1 MVLCS
6 GVSSVVPPEFPP
18 HLPGRH
24 VVVLLASNNDPTQ
37 SDNKINVQK
46 NFISSLFEVYLDHQC
61 WLVDPRFGIHTKV
74 SMVSKKLSD
83 LVTKYLTGEKIKFN
97 KICLRNSIRFIL
109 LEWTSEANFSTSL
122 MANFWSIGKWVTLHF
137 NCSKNIAY
145 VIGKY
150 TESSL
155 RSLLIIE
162 LFFSAGVTIK
172 SLQCVFDTY
181 WTSKCHFPN
190 FCQLYGLRQLLFESH
205 FVRLFL
211 N

>member
-1 MVLCS
+1 MFTFGFRGFRIHLNQIQKDTPAIKESPAPIETTIIAMVLCS

-83 LVTKYLTGEKIKFN
+83 LVTKYLTGEKIKFT
-97 KICLRNSIRFIL
+97 KICLRNSIRFLATKRKIPPL
-109 LEWTSEANFSTSL
+109 KIDLSQFWLTYHWTNY
-122 MANFWSIGKWVTLHF
+122 H
-137 NCSKNIAY
+137 
-145 VIGKY
+145 
-150 TESSL
+150 
-155 RSLLIIE
+155 
-162 LFFSAGVTIK
+162 
-172 SLQCVFDTY
+172 
-181 WTSKCHFPN
+181 
-190 FCQLYGLRQLLFESH
+190 
-205 FVRLFL
+205 
-211 N
+211 